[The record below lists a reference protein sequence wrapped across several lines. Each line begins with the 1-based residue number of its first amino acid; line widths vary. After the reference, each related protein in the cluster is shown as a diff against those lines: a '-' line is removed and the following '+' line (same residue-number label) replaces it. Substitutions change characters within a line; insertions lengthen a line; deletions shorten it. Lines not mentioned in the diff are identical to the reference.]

1 LHKEKGVAVLTKQQ
15 LAPYEARVT
24 DLLFNVKDMT
34 TEQKSSELNRL
45 CQDSQITIELM
56 MIELFDSMEYEDF
69 LINVDVFRRWMF
81 WRVKKFK
88 SLHFSNGGRYLF
100 TFDFLVDKI
109 FTEVSYVHPQSYD
122 DPIE

>member
-1 LHKEKGVAVLTKQQ
+1 MAVLTKQQ